1 MSKPRRRRR
10 GGGNAADPDRQPAN
24 LDHRKGHRSL
34 LRAGL
39 PELQRGGRGAP
50 RGGGGGRGRYRER

>member
-24 LDHRKGHRSL
+24 LDHRKGHRSF
-34 LRAGL
+34 LRDGL
-39 PELQRGGRGAP
+39 PELQRGGRWGA
-50 RGGGGGRGRYRER
+50 RAERGRSRVR

>member
-10 GGGNAADPDRQPAN
+10 GNAQSQDPDRQPAN
-24 LDHRKGHRSL
+24 LDHRKGHSSY

-39 PELQRGGRGAP
+39 PEFARSGRPGP
-50 RGGGGGRGRYRER
+50 RHGRRRDR